1 MIYLDVNNIM
11 LLLIT
16 LPGPS
21 RPLQKMEQEGIATTW
36 GKK

>member
-1 MIYLDVNNIM
+1 MPMIYFDGSNIM

-21 RPLQKMEQEGIATTW
+21 RPLQKIGQEGITTI
-36 GKK
+36 